1 MGACAQI
8 PLVAFLQFVGCG
20 AGYSAII
27 VMLLIGLNRRC
38 FADLFVVL
46 GAIAGI
52 VAFLPY
58 VIALRAQRNV
68 TETSHFSHMSILVL
82 AVLGSSAVLFGS
94 VLACIAL
101 HREGALA
108 FAGGEAGAIIVV
120 ALAFG
125 IWKVLLRNK
134 DKGSSKKG

>member
-1 MGACAQI
+1 
-8 PLVAFLQFVGCG
+8 
-20 AGYSAII
+20 
-27 VMLLIGLNRRC
+27 ML
-38 FADLFVVL
+38 VVL

-52 VAFLPY
+52 LAFLPY

-82 AVLGSSAVLFGS
+82 AVLGSSAILFGS
-94 VLACIAL
+94 VLACIAF

-108 FAGGEAGAIIVV
+108 FAGGEAGAIIVI
-120 ALAFG
+120 AFAFG